1 MPNYRVSLG
10 FAEIS
15 DVALVEFTRT
25 VITGLTGNEMFPVP
39 PIALTEMQ
47 RLQTEFEA
55 ALARSA
61 LGGKQATAEKNQV
74 RATVVDA
81 LRRTAAYVQMQMNNE
96 LSTLLSSGFEAAS
109 GRSPSEPLPAPAILR
124 IENTETTRLALRV
137 TPVANARAYE
147 VRKMN
152 GTGGWVPATIGT
164 KSRRLE
170 VDGLVPG
177 SKYQFQV
184 RAIGGSTGTGP
195 WSNPVEH
202 MAT

>member
-1 MPNYRVSLG
+1 MNKDRVSLK
-10 FAEIS
+10 FA
-15 DVALVEFTRT
+15 ALPDAALAEFATRI
-25 VITGLTGNEMFPVP
+25 ITGLTGNAAFPTPEVP
-39 PIALTEMQ
+39 LAT
-47 RLQTEFEA
+47 LQAQLLKFDDA
-55 ALARSA
+55 VAMSA
-61 LGGKQATAEKNQV
+61 LGGMAATAQKNIE
-74 RATVVDA
+74 RAKLEEL
-81 LRRTAAYVQMQMNNE
+81 LRTEAFYVQLAMKND
-96 LSTLLSSGFEAAS
+96 LATLLSSGFEATS
-109 GRSPSEPLPAPAILR
+109 GRSPSEPLPAPSILQ
-124 IENTETTRLALRV
+124 IQNTETTRLTLKV
-137 TPVANARAYE
+137 TPLPNARAYE

-177 SKYQFQV
+177 SKYQLQV

>member
-1 MPNYRVSLG
+1 MTKYRVSLK
-10 FAEIS
+10 FA
-15 DVALVEFTRT
+15 ALPDAALAEFTTR
-25 VITGLTGNEMFPVP
+25 VITGLTGNAAFPTPDVP
-39 PIALTEMQ
+39 LATLQAQLTK
-47 RLQTEFEA
+47 FDD
-55 ALARSA
+55 ALAMSA
-61 LGGKQATAEKNQV
+61 LGGMAATAQKNIE
-74 RATVVDA
+74 RAKLEEL
-81 LRRTAAYVQMQMNNE
+81 LRTEAFYVQLAMKND
-96 LSTLLSSGFEAAS
+96 LATLLTSGFEAAA
-109 GRSPSEPLPAPAILR
+109 GRSPSEPLAAPSILQ
-124 IENTETTRLALRV
+124 IENSESTRLALKV
-137 TPVANARAYE
+137 TPVPRARAYE

-152 GTGGWVPATIGT
+152 GTGGWEPAMIGT